1 MTLSEYIL
9 ENTDDGLDMARLL
22 IDVMNGFIR
31 GVTPSHRLTAARL
44 LTIYGFQDARDFIDD
59 NTLPPSDE
67 GRHWV
72 VSDPELARL
81 IRARTNDGQE
91 MCDFLID
98 VMWGKVERTRVG
110 HRVSAARELLNR
122 AFGRNQGIPL
132 PNPPRKTAP
141 RGTIQRTDLQAEPAP
156 VEEQPPLPQGEGW
169 GEGENPVR
177 PEPVE
182 GQSVPPAQTQVPTE
196 TDHEVAPASVRPQT
210 ESGADSEP
218 VEGQSVLPAQTA
230 VVTEPEH
237 QPEPSRWRLRPRG
250 VQSGKQVHRPQLR
263 SDARSLG
270 RRLLVQLRRLRQHQL
285 SIPRRSR
292 RPRLRSQRSPLLTHA
307 GLPTNRRGVGQSPTK
322 LTGLRFE
329 HTRK

>member
-9 ENTDDGLDMARLL
+9 EETNDGIDMARLL

-31 GVTPSHRLTAARL
+31 GVTPGHRLAAARL

-81 IRARTNDGQE
+81 IRTRTNDGQE

-132 PNPPRKTAP
+132 PKPPRRTAP
-141 RGTIQRTDLQAEPAP
+141 RGTIKRTDLQTESES
-156 VEEQPPLPQGEGW
+156 VEEQPPLPQGW
-169 GEGENPVR
+169 GEGEKVVR

-182 GQSVPPAQTQVPTE
+182 GQSEPT
-196 TDHEVAPASVRPQT
+196 HQPVPASVRPV
-210 ESGADSEP
+210 ENPPRREL
-218 VEGQSVLPAQTA
+218 VEGQS
-230 VVTEPEH
+230 EPTH
-237 QPEPSRWRLRPRG
+237 QPVSAPVRPE
-250 VQSGKQVHRPQLR
+250 
-263 SDARSLG
+263 
-270 RRLLVQLRRLRQHQL
+270 LVE
-285 SIPRRSR
+285 
-292 RPRLRSQRSPLLTHA
+292 
-307 GLPTNRRGVGQSPTK
+307 GQSEPALPEGVTK
-322 LTGLRFE
+322 EKLSLYRAASKCISPNFDPMIEIKDLEVTDEEYFRNYDSCDNISCPFHGDPE
-329 HTRK
+329 DPDYIPNYDPNTHHY